1 MQQFYELTSEVNNEI
16 VYQTWYTLIVT
27 YSSQC
32 TCTCISSFFFN
43 FLPVSSPDA
52 LSVGRS
58 QQYWSGY
65 RYDFTPPLNVYRIA
79 RRFVLVLV

>member
-1 MQQFYELTSEVNNEI
+1 MGRGGGGRLFEVGANSR
-16 VYQTWYTLIVT
+16 LGA
-27 YSSQC
+27 YSNKYG
-32 TCTCISSFFFN
+32 ISSFFFN

>member
-27 YSSQC
+27 YSSQR
-32 TCTCISSFFFN
+32 TCTCISSFFLN

-65 RYDFTPPLNVYRIA
+65 RYDFTPLLNVYRIA